1 MNKIFIRS
9 TLHAATG
16 TVLVQAVQTSN
27 NSTGAGYTDFKT
39 DPDLSKAALL
49 EMAEK
54 QIKSNNRL
62 FCNTGGLAKHINDSV
77 ASFIKS
83 QDEIAARQGVFA
95 ELVKGMGFN
104 GEE

>member
-1 MNKIFIRS
+1 MNKTFIRS
-9 TLHAATG
+9 TLHAATD
-16 TVLVQAVQTSN
+16 TILVQAVKTSN

-39 DPDLSKAALL
+39 DPHLSKAEIL

-54 QIKSNNRL
+54 QIKSNNRQ
-62 FCNTGGLAKHINDSV
+62 FFNAGGLAKHINDSV

-83 QDEIAARQGVFA
+83 QDEIAARQAVFA